1 MYRPIKMIWP
11 AAETQNENTILL
23 ISLHLIYYHAAGHR
37 SYKIDCPKLIRMM
50 ETEFVILYQQFDQC
64 Y

>member
-1 MYRPIKMIWP
+1 MYRSIKMIRP

-23 ISLHLIYYHAAGHR
+23 ISLHLIYYRAAGHR
-37 SYKIDCPKLIRMM
+37 SYKIDCPKLIRMI
-50 ETEFVILYQQFDQC
+50 ETTFVSLYQQIDQC